1 MGEWD
6 GGLKDFFTHWF
17 SGLVEGLEGVDAAS
31 RTVILSACGK
41 ACAHSYTVQIFQEAR
56 QNSSS
61 IDSFLEALAVRLPA
75 ACYER
80 VGPNSIRVTYRECG
94 CDLVRLGLVSSPL
107 LCECSAH
114 NLQENLECSWGR
126 VASVEI
132 QTSILRGGEQC
143 VLTVTMAE
151 NFETQ

>member
-1 MGEWD
+1 MSEWD
-6 GGLKDFFTHWF
+6 VGLQGFFTHWF
-17 SGLVEGLEGVDAAS
+17 SGLAEGLEGVDADS

-41 ACAHSYTVQIFQEAR
+41 ACAHSYTVQIYQETR
-56 QNSSS
+56 QNSSG
-61 IDSFLEALAVRLPA
+61 IDSFLEALAVRLPTA
-75 ACYER
+75 HYEK
-80 VGPNSIRVTYRECG
+80 VGLNSIRVTYRECG

-107 LCECSAH
+107 LCECSAR
-114 NLQENLECSWGR
+114 NLQENIECSLGR

-132 QTSILRGGEQC
+132 QSSILRGGEQC